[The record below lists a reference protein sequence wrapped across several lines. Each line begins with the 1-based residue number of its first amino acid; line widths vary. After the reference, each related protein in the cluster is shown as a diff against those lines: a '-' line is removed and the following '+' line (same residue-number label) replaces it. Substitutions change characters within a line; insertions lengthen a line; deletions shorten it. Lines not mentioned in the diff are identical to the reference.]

1 MPARRSLTC
10 GVSGK
15 EASSASA
22 TYSGG
27 KEVFGKMRRIVT
39 AIVALAIVMSVLL
52 FTLVQEATLF
62 ALGVALAT
70 AVVFAF
76 NGEDA
81 IPRSL
86 GRLRY
91 FISLF
96 AATGS
101 ATIISVAGGY
111 FQINKR
117 RRPGTGTVATISH
130 TTHDTLRRVQ
140 RDGTGITSIASN
152 FDLSPP
158 RPFIAAA

>member
-1 MPARRSLTC
+1 M
-10 GVSGK
+10 
-15 EASSASA
+15 
-22 TYSGG
+22 
-27 KEVFGKMRRIVT
+27 FGKMRRIVT

-117 RRPGTGTVATISH
+117 RRPGTGTVARH
-130 TTHDTLRRVQ
+130 RTHDTLRRVQ